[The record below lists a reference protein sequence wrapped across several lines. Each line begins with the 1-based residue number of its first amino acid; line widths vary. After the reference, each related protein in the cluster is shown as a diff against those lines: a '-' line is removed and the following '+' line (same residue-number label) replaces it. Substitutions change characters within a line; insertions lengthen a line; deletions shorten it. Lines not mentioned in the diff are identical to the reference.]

1 MFRLD
6 TETILDTPELGGAAA
21 VPRADPA
28 PRGIQD
34 EPVAMKRPE
43 DEDAPEVPPP
53 APGDE
58 HLPPDDED
66 DEEPPA

>member
-1 MFRLD
+1 MIKLD
-6 TETILDTPELGGAAA
+6 TDTILDTPELGGVPAA
-21 VPRADPA
+21 PRTDPD

-34 EPVAMKRPE
+34 EPRSMKRPE
-43 DEDAPEVPPP
+43 DEPEPEVPPP